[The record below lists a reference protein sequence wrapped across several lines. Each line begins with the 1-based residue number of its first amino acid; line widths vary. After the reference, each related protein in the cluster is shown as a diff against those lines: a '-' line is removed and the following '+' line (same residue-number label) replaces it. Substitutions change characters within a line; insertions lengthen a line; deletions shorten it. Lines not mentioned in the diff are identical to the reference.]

1 MRPAHKRF
9 RTDIE
14 GLRAV
19 AVSAVVLFHAAVPLI
34 DGGFVGV
41 DVFFVIS
48 GFLITGLLWREVN
61 ASGTVSLGRFY
72 GARARRLLP
81 ASAAVG
87 VVTVIAAAVFLP
99 PLQLD
104 PVFEDGI
111 ASALYVSNIWFTLT
125 QTDYFAPLDLLSPF
139 LHYWSLAV
147 EEQFYLVWPVLL
159 IGAAWIIRLTRWRT
173 TASQKP
179 YLLVLGVV
187 AVTSFAAALVLT
199 YVEPVA
205 AFFMMPTRA
214 WQLALGGVVAL
225 TADQW
230 HRLPPMLAAIA
241 GWAGL
246 GMILLACIWLSPNTF
261 YPGTAALLP
270 TLGAVLV
277 IGAGCAMSDRGVG
290 RVLSLSPMRAVG
302 RISYSWYLWH
312 WPVLVFAPVIVGHPL
327 GLTGRLTAV
336 LISVGLAVLTLRFIE
351 NPVRFAPS
359 IQGSAGR
366 SLALGASV
374 TALAVCV
381 SAALMLFTPAPVGRG
396 PAAPTL
402 TVKTAPVAPGANPAL
417 YDAAV
422 AQAFAQVQATV
433 AASADVTAVPS
444 NLDPALV
451 DVKGEEEDF
460 LLDGCMRLI
469 REVGHPECV
478 AGDTASATTVTLL
491 GDSNAAMWAPAFQQL
506 AAQRHWRRETLTKA
520 GCPPLDLPIVE
531 SLLGREYT
539 ECQQWRGEILGRL
552 RDERPQLIVLSISRQ
567 YGDDSGFPSY
577 GREWIDSLGRL
588 TRELR
593 GIAEQVLVLG
603 PIPDPGSDVPV
614 CLSTHLDD
622 VMACSK
628 PRPTAVNNV
637 GIADETAAVETGGG
651 QYADLTSL
659 FCTVSR
665 CPVIVGNT
673 LMYLDESHL
682 TLEYSGVL
690 APVIGAL
697 VDRSLANV

>member
-1 MRPAHKRF
+1 M
-9 RTDIE
+9 
-14 GLRAV
+14 
-19 AVSAVVLFHAAVPLI
+19 LFHAAVPLI
-34 DGGFVGV
+34 DGGFIGV

-48 GFLITGLLWREVN
+48 GFLITGMLWREVN
-61 ASGTVSLGRFY
+61 TTGTVRLGKFY

-87 VVTVIAAAVFLP
+87 VVTVIAAALFLP

-147 EEQFYLVWPVLL
+147 EEQFYLVWPVLM
-159 IGAAWIIRLTRWRT
+159 IGAAWLVRRIRWRT
-173 TASQKP
+173 KDSQRP
-179 YLLVLGVV
+179 YLLVLGLV

-230 HRLPPMLAAIA
+230 HRLPPLLAATA

-246 GMILLACIWLSPNTF
+246 GMILLACIWLTPNTS

-270 TLGAVLV
+270 TLGTVMV
-277 IGAGCAMSDRGVG
+277 IGAGCAASDRGVG
-290 RVLSLSPMRAVG
+290 RVLSLPPMRTVG

-312 WPVLVFAPVIVGHPL
+312 WPVLVFAPLVVGHPL
-327 GLTGRLTAV
+327 GLPGRLTAV

-351 NPVRFAPS
+351 NPVRFASP

-366 SLALGASV
+366 SLALGAGV
-374 TALAVCV
+374 TAVAVCV
-381 SAALMLFTPAPVGRG
+381 SVALMLFTPPPVGRG

-402 TVKTAPVAPGANPAL
+402 TVDAAPRGADPGA
-417 YDAAV
+417 AV
-422 AQAFAQVQATV
+422 QDTFAQVQAAV

-444 NLDPALV
+444 NLDPPLV
-451 DVKGEEEDF
+451 DVKAEEEKF

-469 REVGHPECV
+469 REIGHPECV
-478 AGDTASATTVTLL
+478 AGDAASATSVTLL

-506 AAQRHWRRETLTKA
+506 AAQRNWRLETLTKA

-539 ECQQWRGEILGRL
+539 ECQQWRGEILDRL
-552 RDERPQLIVLSISRQ
+552 RDERPELIVLSISRQ

-577 GREWIDSLGRL
+577 GQAWIESLARL
-588 TRELR
+588 TQELR
-593 GIAEQVLVLG
+593 GISERVLVLG

-622 VMACSK
+622 VMACSQ
-628 PRPTAVNNV
+628 PRPAAVNNA
-637 GIADETAAVETGGG
+637 GIADETAAVVEGGG
-651 QYADLTSL
+651 QYADLTAL
-659 FCTVSR
+659 FCTASR

-682 TLEYSGVL
+682 TLEYSGLL
-690 APVIGAL
+690 APVVGAL
-697 VDRSLANV
+697 VDRALAGTAR